1 MALRAPTATSLL
13 AERRHDAVDEGGGGY
28 DALVLATDHD
38 AFDYA
43 MLLKHARLIV
53 DARGAY
59 PVSAPN
65 VIKA

>member
-1 MALRAPTATSLL
+1 MTLSPK
-13 AERRHDAVDEGGGGY
+13 AVAGY

>member
-1 MALRAPTATSLL
+1 MAG
-13 AERRHDAVDEGGGGY
+13 HH
-28 DALVLATDHD
+28 ALVLATDYD
-38 AFDYA
+38 ALDYA
-43 MLLKHARLIV
+43 MLLKHARLMV